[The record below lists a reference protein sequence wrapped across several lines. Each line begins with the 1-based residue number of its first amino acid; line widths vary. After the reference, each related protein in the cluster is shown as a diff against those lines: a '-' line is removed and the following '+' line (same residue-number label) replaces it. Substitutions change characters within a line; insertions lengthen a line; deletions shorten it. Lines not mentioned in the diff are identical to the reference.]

1 MELLKVCFVLIFL
14 VLNNFFLDFIKY
26 FNYEFFCWIFLSW
39 LMNITFVVEQQK
51 VDKEI
56 FFLCQDML
64 FEGCDKEFVDVHS
77 YDVASL

>member
-1 MELLKVCFVLIFL
+1 
-14 VLNNFFLDFIKY
+14 
-26 FNYEFFCWIFLSW
+26 
-39 LMNITFVVEQQK
+39 MNITFVVEQQK